1 MNLRIMKN
9 SFAKSILFLLLSF
22 TLFAFSPQQD
32 STNVK
37 SNGKQKITERDY
49 NNAEIEMADAWRD
62 NGKIYVVVAT
72 IASIV
77 GGIIFYLI
85 ILDRKV
91 GKLEKQME
99 ED

>member
-1 MNLRIMKN
+1 MKI
-9 SFAKSILFLLLSF
+9 SILRTILLF
-22 TLFAFSPQQD
+22 TLSLILFSFSPKQD
-32 STNVK
+32 ST
-37 SNGKQKITERDY
+37 STTGKQKITERDY

-77 GGIIFYLI
+77 AGIIFYLI

-91 GKLEKQME
+91 GKLEKQMKE
-99 ED
+99 

>member
-1 MNLRIMKN
+1 ML
-9 SFAKSILFLLLSF
+9 SLILFS
-22 TLFAFSPQQD
+22 FSPKQD
-32 STNVK
+32 ST
-37 SNGKQKITERDY
+37 STNGKQKITERDY

-77 GGIIFYLI
+77 GGIVFYLI

-99 ED
+99 E